1 MSGGTARLSRFLL
14 ALGARAWV
22 LACTPAASP
31 AGAPTAAPGGD
42 SAAVGAARGP
52 AGAAADAA
60 PAAPSAPPPAPEK
73 LKIIYS
79 SLAGN
84 YMPLWIAVDA
94 GLFREQGLDPELLL
108 IESGTA
114 ATQALVAG
122 ESPLANVGAAAVLGA
137 MVEGF
142 DGVFVQAVVQVPPLA
157 IFSRDA
163 VATPEDL
170 RGGRLAVTRFG
181 SSTDVVGRILL
192 RGWGLEPER
201 DVAVLQMGS
210 VSEQL
215 AALERGAADAAVLSD
230 PTSLR
235 AAKLGYRQLVD
246 AAELGIPY
254 MHLGTVVPRGVLAAR
269 PDLVR
274 RYILGYQAGLE
285 RFFAD
290 PALAKQ
296 VLRQYVRLDD
306 PELLDASYQAYATK
320 YFHHD
325 TRPRAEALV
334 PILGA
339 LTSERAREVAPE
351 SLIDDRIIRQLQAE
365 GLVPSDR

>member
-1 MSGGTARLSRFLL
+1 MQEAAGRRGAGDMSGGTARLSRFLL
-14 ALGARAWV
+14 ALGALAWV

-122 ESPLANVGAAAVLGA
+122 ESPLANVAAAAVISA

-142 DGVFVQAVVQVPPLA
+142 DAAFVQATVQVPPLTL
-157 IFSRDA
+157 FTR
-163 VATPEDL
+163 PDL
-170 RGGRLAVTRFG
+170 RAPEELRGARLGVTRFG
-181 SSTDVVGRILL
+181 SSTDVVGRMLL
-192 RGWGLEPER
+192 RRWGLEPER
-201 DVAVLQMGS
+201 DIALLQLGS
-210 VSEQL
+210 VPELL
-215 AALERGAADAAVLSD
+215 AALQSGAVDAAVLSD

-235 AAKLGYRQLVD
+235 AAKLGFRVAAD
-246 AAELGIPY
+246 AAELQIPY
-254 MHLGTVVPRGVLAAR
+254 LHLGTVVPRSVLAAR
-269 PDLVR
+269 PDL
-274 RYILGYQAGLE
+274 
-285 RFFAD
+285 
-290 PALAKQ
+290 
-296 VLRQYVRLDD
+296 
-306 PELLDASYQAYATK
+306 
-320 YFHHD
+320 
-325 TRPRAEALV
+325 
-334 PILGA
+334 
-339 LTSERAREVAPE
+339 
-351 SLIDDRIIRQLQAE
+351 IDR
-365 GLVPSDR
+365 

>member
-1 MSGGTARLSRFLL
+1 MSCLRCMLPLL
-14 ALGARAWV
+14 GWLLV
-22 LACTPAASP
+22 VACAPAASP
-31 AGAPTAAPGGD
+31 ASPPASSSGGAPAPVGAVHEPPA
-42 SAAVGAARGP
+42 SAASP
-52 AGAAADAA
+52 LA
-60 PAAPSAPPPAPEK
+60 PTGSATAPAPEK

-84 YMPLWIAVDA
+84 YMPLWIATDA
-94 GLFREQGLDPELLL
+94 GLFREQGLDPELAL

-122 ESPLANVGAAAVLGA
+122 EAPLANVGAAAVAGA
-137 MVEGF
+137 LVEGF
-142 DGVFVQAVVQVPPLA
+142 DGVFVHAVVQVPPLA
-157 IFSRDA
+157 IFTREGI
-163 VATPEDL
+163 ATPDAL
-170 RGGRLAVTRFG
+170 RGARLAVTRYG
-181 SSTDVVGRILL
+181 SSTDVVGRIVL

-201 DVAVLQMGS
+201 DVAVVQMGS
-210 VSEQL
+210 VAEQL
-215 AALERGAADAAVLSD
+215 AALESGAADAAVLSD

-235 AAKLGYRQLVD
+235 AARLGYRQLVD
-246 AAELGIPY
+246 AAELNIPY
-254 MHLGTVVPRGVLAAR
+254 MHLGTVVPRTVLATR

-274 RYILGYQAGLE
+274 RYILGYQAGIE

-306 PELLDASYQAYATK
+306 TEILDASYQAYAAK
-320 YFHHD
+320 YFHRD
-325 TRPRAEALV
+325 TRPRAEALA

-339 LTSERAREVAPE
+339 LTNEKARGVAPE

-365 GLVPSDR
+365 GLVPSR